1 VFNWEIQGVEKI
13 IVTEKESNFS
23 SFNLKKKEMKLIN
36 LANNYLKLC
45 LSELCFFYST
55 LFPHLHCYVSKMDIW
70 KGFCPSKIMEMHQA

>member
-1 VFNWEIQGVEKI
+1 
-13 IVTEKESNFS
+13 
-23 SFNLKKKEMKLIN
+23 MKLIN